1 MAETKKGS
9 RKAPRK
15 HDPRWKDNTRTQRS
29 DKRKA
34 ELQAAAERDGF
45 ETYSEAM
52 TAWKNG
58 NAVLVRTQPNTA

>member
-1 MAETKKGS
+1 MKDKTKQAKN
-9 RKAPRK
+9 KEY
-15 HDPRWKDNTRTQRS
+15 Q

-45 ETYSEAM
+45 ENWSEAL

-58 NAVLVRTQPNTA
+58 QARLIHTPPSHNLRENYETLKSITR